1 MTFWTH
7 FWHFHYLQMPFGI
20 SSASEEFQWRMH
32 STLQGLSGVEVII
45 DDILFY
51 RCGRTDKEC
60 QKDMTQT
67 YNVFYNE
74 HETKTYSL
82 IKEAQTLLTRS
93 YLHETPL
100 N

>member
-1 MTFWTH
+1 M
-7 FWHFHYLQMPFGI
+7 Q
-20 SSASEEFQWRMH
+20 
-32 STLQGLSGVEVII
+32 STLQGLSGVEVIT

-67 YNVFYNE
+67 YNVFYNK

-82 IKEAQTLLTRS
+82 IKEAQTLLMRS

-100 N
+100 NLKEGLNPQIQQTTKQHLTCLHQTVRSQ